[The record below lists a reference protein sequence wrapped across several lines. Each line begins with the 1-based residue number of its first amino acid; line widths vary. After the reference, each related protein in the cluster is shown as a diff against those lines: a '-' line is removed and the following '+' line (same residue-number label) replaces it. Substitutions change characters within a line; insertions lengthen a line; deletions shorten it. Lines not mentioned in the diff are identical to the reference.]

1 MNWFLRRICW
11 HIGQGA
17 GPALKRRSIQDSHL
31 GIACVI
37 RLSTCHQL
45 QPTFCES
52 MARQGAWDSA
62 WDTCHSCTLDIEHLP
77 PALKTLAV
85 IVYIIYILVVV
96 VRAWYDTTED
106 PDFPIC
112 KVWFRNVVVRFI
124 VHKKRRKRGMDW
136 QATAAR
142 GSRNLAVATPQRSGS
157 IDANL
162 LLSNPRYMSCVLSY
176 IASLSAPV
184 IEELGWSYVE
194 PYKDIKDIEYMKKSC
209 DQDITLNQCIKG
221 WFIQYQINI
230 YSM

>member
-1 MNWFLRRICW
+1 
-11 HIGQGA
+11 
-17 GPALKRRSIQDSHL
+17 
-31 GIACVI
+31 
-37 RLSTCHQL
+37 
-45 QPTFCES
+45 
-52 MARQGAWDSA
+52 
-62 WDTCHSCTLDIEHLP
+62 
-77 PALKTLAV
+77 
-85 IVYIIYILVVV
+85 
-96 VRAWYDTTED
+96 
-106 PDFPIC
+106 
-112 KVWFRNVVVRFI
+112 
-124 VHKKRRKRGMDW
+124 MDW

-221 WFIQYQINI
+221 WFIPYQNQYILYVVYLFRYLATSSKCRIQILLQCNLSLETLLYNSLANTIHLATMNI
-230 YSM
+230 TRLGLCPAISNCQKMSSFLAR